1 MLDKFRQFM
10 YGRYGIN
17 DALNIFLIIIG
28 AVITLILSLF
38 FYRTPFTRL
47 IGLIP
52 YGIAIFRILSKNYEA
67 RARENRKFLEISAP
81 WRSFITKKINQFRD
95 KEHKY
100 YACPQCHRTLRVPK
114 GRGKIK
120 ISCPH
125 CSKEFFRKT

>member
-1 MLDKFRQFM
+1 MLNKFRQFM
-10 YGRYGIN
+10 YGRYGGN
-17 DALNIFLIIIG
+17 DALNVFLIILG
-28 AVITLILSLF
+28 AVVTLVLSLF

-52 YGIAIFRILSKNYEA
+52 YGIALFRALSKNYEA
-67 RARENRKFLEISAP
+67 RIKENRNFLNFAEP
-81 WRSFITKKINQFRD
+81 WIAFIKKKINQYKD

-120 ISCPH
+120 INCPH
-125 CSKEFFRKT
+125 CGKEFVKKT